1 MALFTGVERSSVEMN
16 CERQVSKEAAY
27 ALLASNTLR
36 LNASV
41 SELAGR
47 LDQVSVVDVARRQ
60 DDSCQAPMILA
71 G

>member
-1 MALFTGVERSSVEMN
+1 MN

-60 DDSCQAPMILA
+60 DDCCLAPMILA